1 MAAEQMLDFS
11 KFYDPI
17 FGMVLG
23 GLRALAARLV
33 EPQAGMRILDIG
45 CGTGEQLAVLQQA
58 GGEVYG
64 IDLSEAILKIAGE
77 KLGGAAALSI
87 ADAIEIPF
95 PDGAFDLV
103 IFSLFLHQLDPGGRS
118 AAVNEA
124 MRAARPGG
132 RVLVVDFHAGP
143 IETIRGN
150 LTKLVISAVE
160 FLAGWQHFSNSRDFL
175 ARGGLP
181 QLALDLNFSVL
192 KEIIVWDGNLAVY
205 LLDRA
210 GGSNPP

>member
-1 MAAEQMLDFS
+1 MAVEPVLDFS

-23 GLRALAARLV
+23 GLRALVARV
-33 EPQAGMRILDIG
+33 ADPQMGMRILDIG
-45 CGTGEQLAVLQQA
+45 CGTGEQLAMLKQA

-64 IDLSEAILKIAGE
+64 IDLSRPMLKIAGE

-95 PDGAFDLV
+95 SDGAFDLV
-103 IFSLFLHQLDPGGRS
+103 IFSLFLHQLDPRGRS
-118 AAVNEA
+118 AALGEA
-124 MRAARPGG
+124 MRAASPGG

-143 IETIRGN
+143 IESIKGK
-150 LTKLVISAVE
+150 LMKLVISAVE

-181 QLALDLNFSVL
+181 QLALDHNLPVL
-192 KEIIVWDGNLAVY
+192 KEIIVWDGNLGIY
-205 LLDRA
+205 LLDQVGRSSA
-210 GGSNPP
+210 A